1 MAEFR
6 DPRSQESG
14 ESGRLLIV
22 LMIVLAGI
30 FFGLQALSANSGP
43 GVVLPHA
50 QESSAKVVAG
60 AGLGA
65 SRSMNVVEQEL
76 FVVLAFVHAHV
87 VAGWS
92 GSWGWAI
99 VLVTVGI
106 NLMLMPLRIVGMR
119 SALKMQ
125 RIQPQME
132 AIKAR
137 YKNVKLTDPRHNDM
151 AAEIA
156 KLQKDNGV
164 NMFGGCVPL
173 LIQMPLLFAFFG
185 MLRNAVTLRGAEW
198 LWLHDLA
205 SADPYHILP
214 ILMVVFQ
221 VLVQLYTP
229 SPGSDPRQQKMVACL
244 MTVGFGYVSWHYA
257 SGLALYA
264 LTGSLLSIA
273 AQAVMNRSALGREMR
288 ATGAMRELRASNG
301 C

>member
-1 MAEFR
+1 
-6 DPRSQESG
+6 
-14 ESGRLLIV
+14 
-22 LMIVLAGI
+22 MIVLVCVVS
-30 FFGLQALSANSGP
+30 GLRRFSATSGTGAVLPQQVHKVRVDVAKGAGP
-43 GVVLPHA
+43 G
-50 QESSAKVVAG
+50 
-60 AGLGA
+60 A
-65 SRSMNVVEQEL
+65 SGSMNVVEQEL
-76 FVVLAFVHAHV
+76 FVALAFIHAHV
-87 VAGWS
+87 VVSWA

-99 VLVTVGI
+99 VLLTVGTQSVDATVAHREHAERREDAAYTAR
-106 NLMLMPLRIVGMR
+106 N
-119 SALKMQ
+119 Q
-125 RIQPQME
+125 T
-132 AIKAR
+132 IKAR

-185 MLRNAVTLRGAEW
+185 MLRKAVALRGAEW
-198 LWLHDLA
+198 LWLHDLS

-221 VLVQLYTP
+221 LLVQLYTP
-229 SPGSDPRQQKMVACL
+229 SPGSDATQQKMVACL

-273 AQAVMNRSALGREMR
+273 TQAAMNRSALGREMR
-288 ATGAMRELRASNG
+288 ALRTSDG
-301 C
+301 G

>member
-6 DPRSQESG
+6 NPSRESREGRRS
-14 ESGRLLIV
+14 LVV
-22 LMIVLAGI
+22 LMIVLVCVVS
-30 FFGLQALSANSGP
+30 GLRRFSATSGT
-43 GVVLPHA
+43 GAVLPQHVHKVRVDV
-50 QESSAKVVAG
+50 AKG
-60 AGLGA
+60 ADPGA
-65 SRSMNVVEQEL
+65 SGSMNVVEQEL
-76 FVVLAFVHAHV
+76 FVALAFIHAHV
-87 VAGWS
+87 VASWA

-99 VLVTVGI
+99 VLLTVGV
-106 NLMLMPLRIVGMR
+106 NLLMLPLRIASMR
-119 SALKMQ
+119 AGVKMQ
-125 RIQPQME
+125 RIQPDIK
-132 AIKAR
+132 AIKVR

-185 MLRNAVTLRGAEW
+185 MLRKAVALRGAEW
-198 LWLHDLA
+198 FWLHDLS

-221 VLVQLYTP
+221 LLVQLYTP
-229 SPGSDPRQQKMVACL
+229 SPGSDATQQKMLACL

-273 AQAVMNRSALGREMR
+273 TQAAVNRSAWGREMR
-288 ATGAMRELRASNG
+288 ALRTSDG
-301 C
+301 G

>member
-1 MAEFR
+1 
-6 DPRSQESG
+6 
-14 ESGRLLIV
+14 
-22 LMIVLAGI
+22 
-30 FFGLQALSANSGP
+30 
-43 GVVLPHA
+43 
-50 QESSAKVVAG
+50 
-60 AGLGA
+60 
-65 SRSMNVVEQEL
+65 
-76 FVVLAFVHAHV
+76 
-87 VAGWS
+87 
-92 GSWGWAI
+92 
-99 VLVTVGI
+99 
-106 NLMLMPLRIVGMR
+106 MLMPLRIASMR

-156 KLQKDNGV
+156 KLQKNNGV

-185 MLRNAVTLRGAEW
+185 MLRKAVALRGAEW

-244 MTVGFGYVSWHYA
+244 MTIGFGYVSWHYA

-273 AQAVMNRSALGREMR
+273 AQAVMNRSPLGREMR
-288 ATGAMRELRASNG
+288 ARGAMRELRASSR

>member
-6 DPRSQESG
+6 NPSRESG
-14 ESGRLLIV
+14 EGRRSLVV
-22 LMIVLAGI
+22 LMICLACM
-30 FFGLQALSANSGP
+30 FFGLRRFSATTGTGAVS
-43 GVVLPHA
+43 PHA
-50 QESSAKVVAG
+50 HQVRVEVAKRASPSASG
-60 AGLGA
+60 
-65 SRSMNVVEQEL
+65 SMNVVEQEL
-76 FVVLAFVHAHV
+76 FVALAFIHGHV
-87 VAGWS
+87 VVNWA

-99 VLVTVGI
+99 ILLTVGI
-106 NLMLMPLRIVGMR
+106 NLLMLPLRIASMR
-119 SALKMQ
+119 SGLKMQ
-125 RIQPQME
+125 RIQPNIN

-137 YKNVKLTDPRHNDM
+137 YKNVKLTDPRYNDM
-151 AAEIA
+151 AAEVA

-185 MLRNAVTLRGAEW
+185 MLRKAVALRGAEW
-198 LWLHDLA
+198 LWLHDLS

-221 VLVQLYTP
+221 LLVQLYTP
-229 SPGSDPRQQKMVACL
+229 SPGSDATQQKMVVFL

-273 AQAVMNRSALGREMR
+273 TQAAMNRSDLGREMK
-288 ATGAMRELRASNG
+288 ALHSNNRG
-301 C
+301 

>member
-6 DPRSQESG
+6 NPNRESG
-14 ESGRLLIV
+14 EGRQWPVV
-22 LMIVLAGI
+22 LMIFLACM
-30 FFGLQALSANSGP
+30 FFGLRRFSATTGT
-43 GVVLPHA
+43 GAVLPHA
-50 QESSAKVVAG
+50 QEVRVEAAR
-60 AGLGA
+60 GA
-65 SRSMNVVEQEL
+65 SPRASGSMNVVEREL
-76 FVVLAFVHAHV
+76 FVALAFIHAHV
-87 VAGWS
+87 AASWA

-99 VLVTVGI
+99 VLLTVGI
-106 NLMLMPLRIVGMR
+106 NLLMLPLRIASMR
-119 SALKMQ
+119 SGLKMQ
-125 RIQPQME
+125 RIQPDIK

-137 YKNVKLTDPRHNDM
+137 YKNVRLTDPRHNDM

-185 MLRNAVTLRGAEW
+185 MLRKAVALRGAEW
-198 LWLHDLA
+198 LWLHDLS

-221 VLVQLYTP
+221 LLVQLYTP
-229 SPGSDPRQQKMVACL
+229 SPGSDPAQQKMVAYL

-273 AQAVMNRSALGREMR
+273 TQAAMNRSALGREMR
-288 ATGAMRELRASNG
+288 ALRMSA
-301 C
+301 